1 MPAAGPKA
9 HGRPMPGKRPRQLY
23 ILFITMT
30 RRELI
35 SKMKPYPE
43 FYRKVW
49 LACLGIRAG
58 ETRSYKWLAKTIGRP
73 RAARAVAL
81 ALKRNPFAPLVPCHR
96 VIRSDGTPGG
106 YSGPGG
112 AAAKK
117 RLLREEALSV
127 KTRRSSGN

>member
-1 MPAAGPKA
+1 
-9 HGRPMPGKRPRQLY
+9 
-23 ILFITMT
+23 
-30 RRELI
+30 
-35 SKMKPYPE
+35 MKPYPE

-81 ALKRNPFAPLVPCHR
+81 ALKRNPFAPAVPCHR
-96 VIRSDGTPGG
+96 VIRADGRTGG

-112 AAAKK
+112 AAAKL
-117 RLLREEALSV
+117 RMLREER
-127 KTRRSSGN
+127 TQ